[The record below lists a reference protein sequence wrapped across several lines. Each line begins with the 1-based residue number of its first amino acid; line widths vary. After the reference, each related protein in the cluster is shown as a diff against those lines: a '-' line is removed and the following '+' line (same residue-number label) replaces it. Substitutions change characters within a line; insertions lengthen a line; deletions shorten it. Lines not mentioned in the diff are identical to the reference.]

1 MKKDLKKEEK
11 CKHEWIYSDT
21 VIFYQNPFTKENQ
34 YYRIIH
40 HCKHCGQLD
49 IQTIYR

>member
-1 MKKDLKKEEK
+1 MNIDKKEQ

-21 VIFYQNPFTKENQ
+21 VSFYDDKN
-34 YYRIIH
+34 YAGHYRIVH
-40 HCKHCGQLD
+40 HCKKCGQLD